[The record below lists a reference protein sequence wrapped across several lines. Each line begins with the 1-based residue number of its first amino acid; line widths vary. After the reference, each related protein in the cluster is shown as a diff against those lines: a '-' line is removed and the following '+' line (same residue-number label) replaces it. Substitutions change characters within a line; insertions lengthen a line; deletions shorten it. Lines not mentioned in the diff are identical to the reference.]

1 MRASL
6 KIGIT
11 FRMGGMIN
19 MTYDIII
26 VGAGPSGSS
35 AAYFNAKQG
44 KRVLLLDKVSFPR
57 DKVCGDGITG
67 KALTLLWEMGLGDK
81 LNEIKEITSSGVVI
95 VAPNRKEL
103 SIPIHAPD
111 DPLSAFSIEREILDN
126 LIFERAKEAVVDA
139 GGNVLFEAVK
149 EPIIEDGK
157 VIGVKTKEQNYYGS
171 VVVGAGGYNCPI
183 SRYVLDLNSDMRQDR
198 KHYSSAIREYWQ
210 GISGN
215 NGDFEIH
222 FIDGILPG
230 YFWIFPISDER
241 VNIGVGMLLDD
252 MDNQSIKLKEM
263 LSYIINESY
272 LSDRFTNATK
282 IEKSQKGWLLPLGS
296 PRGNKHSPR
305 KNFTDGCILVGDA
318 ASLIDPFTGE
328 GIGNALMSG
337 KLTANY
343 NQIDE
348 ETGLDYQQQLW
359 ALIGTELTNSHRLQ
373 QMLKRKWLINWFIRK
388 ASKKPKLQ
396 MILTDMLHNK
406 DTQGSFNSKWF
417 LIKSLLF

>member
-1 MRASL
+1 MS
-6 KIGIT
+6 
-11 FRMGGMIN
+11 
-19 MTYDIII
+19 YDVIV
-26 VGAGPSGSS
+26 VGAGPAGSA

-67 KALTLLWEMGLGDK
+67 KALTLLGEMGLGDE
-81 LNEIKEITSSGVVI
+81 LNTIKNISSSGVVI
-95 VAPNRKEL
+95 VAPNMKSL

-111 DPLSAFSIEREILDN
+111 DPLSAFSIEREVLDN
-126 LIFERAKEAVVDA
+126 LIFEKAKEAVGNA
-139 GGNVLFEAVK
+139 GGKVSFEAVK
-149 EPIIEDGK
+149 EPIIEGSK
-157 VIGVKTKEQNYYGS
+157 VVGVKTKEQSYYGS
-171 VVVGAGGYNCPI
+171 VVIGAGGYNCPI
-183 SRYVLDLNSDMRQDR
+183 SRYVLDLNSVVRQDR
-198 KHYSSAIREYWQ
+198 NHYSSAIREYWE

-215 NGDFEIH
+215 SGDFEIH

-230 YFWIFPISDER
+230 YFWIFPISETK

-272 LSDRFTNATK
+272 LSDRFKNATK
-282 IEKSQKGWLLPLGS
+282 IENSRKGWLLPLGS
-296 PRGNKHSPR
+296 PRGANYPPR
-305 KNFTDGCILVGDA
+305 KNFAEGCILVGDA

-343 NQIDE
+343 THINE
-348 ETGLDYQQQLW
+348 ETGSDYQQQLW
-359 ALIGTELTNSHRLQ
+359 ALIGSELTNSHRLQ

-388 ASKKPKLQ
+388 ATKKPKLQ

-417 LIKSLLF
+417 LLKSLLF